1 MTIKRMRTYI
11 ERRGGSLYRNHF
23 GYWVGEFLTAR
34 IPQRLVVLRAD
45 TLDGLHRLVKD
56 AWETGRI

>member
-11 ERRGGSLYRNHF
+11 ERRGGSFYRNHF
-23 GYWVGEFLTAR
+23 GYWVGEFFTNGFPR
-34 IPQRLVVLRAD
+34 RLVVFRAD
-45 TLDGLHRLVKD
+45 TLFGLHRLVKD